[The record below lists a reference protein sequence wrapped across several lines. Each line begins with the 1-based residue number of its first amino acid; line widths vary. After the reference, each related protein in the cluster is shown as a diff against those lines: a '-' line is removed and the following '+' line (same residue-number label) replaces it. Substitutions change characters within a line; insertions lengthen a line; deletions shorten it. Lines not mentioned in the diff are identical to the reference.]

1 MAANQIHGHQA
12 NGDGPN
18 EDGNQVLQC
27 VGLGDGRTAQIP
39 EELEV
44 LTPAQLTQ
52 PTVLLSSFDQFL
64 ALWTAFYQTLIVK
77 AHPSQPGVNIV
88 ATSFG
93 SLSPENLQPI
103 RDSAPGLASVSKS
116 PVGLYQ
122 TLRLLKQYEF
132 QRTRNNIASLT
143 DAMSDNALNTAL
155 SVSLAQQADDDTG
168 FKVNMYL
175 RLITHILN
183 SISHLHCKARAGI
196 EAHVWFQLA
205 KSELANLKM
214 KVQDMLLALEP
225 RSEANQAAQRVGS
238 ARQNCILSLREF
250 TSGVDQIHQSNA
262 LLYLNSL
269 QVHRTFSFTQGLV
282 NLSALANN
290 ASIWAHYF
298 DIRNLDISTIPE
310 LAQIGTDLDPL
321 LDKIRSYQPSRLD
334 DAKDQARNIRP
345 NIVKLLDQIDIFF
358 QSEEKS
364 KGKAKSIILQID
376 GLRAQLQ
383 KLQSDG
389 LLLDTT
395 TIGTDQLTLEQNY
408 AKLSDFVSNFEQ
420 KQRLEEAQ
428 RKLELQELSKASSNI
443 QLKLRPLTGVS
454 TWLQFSSSMEEIL
467 QVHQSSLVKAQMIR
481 NALKVNE
488 DQVSCR
494 DLNYDEI
501 VSWLQNKYSD
511 SSLLPKLCDELLLL
525 PQAGENFRQS
535 YENLNVFF
543 TTVHHLRKFDALER
557 LEKSYRDKLVPIL
570 LAEIHQ
576 AAFLGR
582 THE

>member
-1 MAANQIHGHQA
+1 M
-12 NGDGPN
+12 
-18 EDGNQVLQC
+18 
-27 VGLGDGRTAQIP
+27 
-39 EELEV
+39 
-44 LTPAQLTQ
+44 
-52 PTVLLSSFDQFL
+52 
-64 ALWTAFYQTLIVK
+64 
-77 AHPSQPGVNIV
+77 
-88 ATSFG
+88 
-93 SLSPENLQPI
+93 
-103 RDSAPGLASVSKS
+103 
-116 PVGLYQ
+116 
-122 TLRLLKQYEF
+122 
-132 QRTRNNIASLT
+132 
-143 DAMSDNALNTAL
+143 
-155 SVSLAQQADDDTG
+155 
-168 FKVNMYL
+168 
-175 RLITHILN
+175 
-183 SISHLHCKARAGI
+183 
-196 EAHVWFQLA
+196 
-205 KSELANLKM
+205 
-214 KVQDMLLALEP
+214 
-225 RSEANQAAQRVGS
+225 
-238 ARQNCILSLREF
+238 
-250 TSGVDQIHQSNA
+250 
-262 LLYLNSL
+262 
-269 QVHRTFSFTQGLV
+269 
-282 NLSALANN
+282 
-290 ASIWAHYF
+290 
-298 DIRNLDISTIPE
+298 
-310 LAQIGTDLDPL
+310 DPL

-395 TIGTDQLTLEQNY
+395 TIGTDQLTLEQHY

-582 THE
+582 RHEKEMEWKQELLPDNLLPEDDSQSVASESHDPQLEGRRLTFFISQMKFFLPQAHQLSKTQKAKKSQPASIVPRSRNRTQYHHTDSSQSCPVCLTPHIDAKSQVLVSLSRCTKFKSLDVQNRVAIVKRHDYCRKCLRPKRWNP